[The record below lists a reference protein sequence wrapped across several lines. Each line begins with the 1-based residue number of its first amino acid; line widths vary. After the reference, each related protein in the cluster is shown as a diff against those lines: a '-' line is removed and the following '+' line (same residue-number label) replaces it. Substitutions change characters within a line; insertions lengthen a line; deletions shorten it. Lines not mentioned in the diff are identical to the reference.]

1 MIKDDDDGD
10 DDVDVDGDDDDDDTK
25 DGHAYD
31 GQQEIDGSGGRLK
44 PHRCPWS
51 SQSLLIKSFVK
62 YIKSIVNLSQISNVS
77 LSKLL

>member
-10 DDVDVDGDDDDDDTK
+10 DDGDDSK

-31 GQQEIDGSGGRLK
+31 GQQEIDGSRGSFK
-44 PHRCPWS
+44 PNLCPWS

-62 YIKSIVNLSQISNVS
+62 YIKSIVNLSQISNIS
-77 LSKLL
+77 WSKLL